1 MFSVC
6 CKLDTGEAARHHS
19 LWRRVRG
26 PFFLAAAN
34 ARGWRARW
42 RNHCS
47 LCRAPSR
54 ERAAPPGAPSR
65 RSPSGIGRALRGI
78 SHTVRDPPSAML
90 LAGSPYWPPGGVP
103 MPPGCVLCEARP
115 HRIKVKPP
123 RFVPRIRRKFG
134 RSRVCSA
141 PHSKSDI
148 SDLLH
153 IITCRKSRK
162 RDLRRAALRRGH
174 ALFNKALD
182 PRLRGDERSMRH
194 GVAC

>member
-1 MFSVC
+1 MA
-6 CKLDTGEAARHHS
+6 TGTRSLFLSRGKCEGMARQVAQPLFFVPRS
-19 LWRRVRG
+19 L
-26 PFFLAAAN
+26 
-34 ARGWRARW
+34 
-42 RNHCS
+42 
-47 LCRAPSR
+47 SR
-54 ERAAPPGAPSR
+54 TRSASR
-65 RSPSGIGRALRGI
+65 RAITAFSFRHRPRFAGDFAHRAC
-78 SHTVRDPPSAML
+78 PPSAML